1 MTDDRLTPEQQSVVD
16 SKSPR
21 LTVRAAAGSGKT
33 RTLVA
38 RYVKHV
44 TQDGRSP
51 DQILTITYT
60 KKAAAEMKTRIRDR
74 LLSLGMRD
82 AAQIAETGP
91 IQTIHAFCDR
101 LLRENSISAGIDP
114 KFEIMDTGLSLELL
128 ERAFLETIEEDGDR
142 PMVAGLIREL
152 SGILHYEGDGAMQD
166 RLYADVKTVLEKLRG
181 TQHSWSELE
190 SIYANPD
197 ELSQRVGS
205 DASDPNLSHTCGLV
219 QVALGVWRRFEETM
233 DVRQCFDFAELER
246 RAVEL
251 VVNDPQAAERMRRQ
265 YKVILVDE
273 AQDLNPMQYQLID
286 ALKIESEMLVG
297 DPQQSI
303 YSFRQAD
310 YHRLIMRT
318 EETDTIRLGS
328 NFRSA
333 REIITMVDEL
343 FCNWWPDYDPMDA
356 VSDVDGVV
364 EFWDGYGFNLDLVVD
379 MVRSA
384 MDSGYRP
391 GDIAILF
398 RSMGQAVRLPQD
410 VARVGILS
418 RISGGSISYYGKMHV
433 RDLANLLEAVA
444 DPANEFALYALL
456 RSPAVGLSL
465 DAIVILANPDRVDR
479 RALLSRLREAKD
491 LALEDQVKLEQFWN
505 WFEPLQRYADRLT
518 AWEVLTEVF
527 RLSPYLERIARQP
540 NGRQALA
547 NTRKLLELAVD
558 AREMGP
564 TEFAKKVR
572 LTQRAKDKEGDAPA
586 VDDDQDAV
594 KIMTVHSAKGLE
606 FPVVIAPDLFTNTRK
621 TAKGVLVDQDT
632 GLVYTNLVEGGSK
645 VYADFKTR
653 FEERDRAEDRRI
665 LYVALTR
672 AKERLMVCAGKSSRA
687 GFALEITK
695 HLGLDQ
701 PNTKWRV
708 VEAANS
714 LSQDLQLNA
723 TSPEG
728 LSEEES

>member
-1 MTDDRLTPEQQSVVD
+1 MAEVQLTPEQQSVVD
-16 SKSPR
+16 SISPR

-33 RTLVA
+33 QTLVA

-44 TQDGRSP
+44 TLDGRSP

-60 KKAAAEMKTRIRDR
+60 KKAAAEMKTRVRER
-74 LLSLGMRD
+74 LLALGERD

-114 KFEIMDTGLSLELL
+114 KFEIMDAGSSLELL

-152 SGILHYEGDGAMQD
+152 SGRLHYEGDGAMQD
-166 RLYADVKTVLEKLRG
+166 RLYADVQGVLEKLRG
-181 TQHSWSELE
+181 TQHSWTELE
-190 SIYANPD
+190 SIYATP
-197 ELSQRVGS
+197 EGLAQRVGA
-205 DASDPNLSHTCGLV
+205 DASDPNLSHTCGLA
-219 QVALGVWRRFEETM
+219 QVALGVWRRFEEAM
-233 DVRQCFDFAELER
+233 DARQCFDFAELER
-246 RAVEL
+246 LAVEL
-251 VVNDPQAAERMRRQ
+251 VVNDPQTAERMRRQ

-310 YHRLIMRT
+310 YHRLIKRT
-318 EETDTIRLGS
+318 EETDTIRLSS

-343 FCNWWPDYDPMDA
+343 FRNWWSGYDPMEA
-356 VSDVDGVV
+356 VSEGGGVV
-364 EFWDGYGFNLDLVVD
+364 EFWDGNDFNRDLIVN
-379 MVRSA
+379 MVQTA
-384 MDSGYRP
+384 KDSGYRL

-398 RSMGQAVRLPQD
+398 RSMGKAVRLPED
-410 VARVGILS
+410 LARVGILS

-444 DPANEFALYALL
+444 DSANEFALYALL

-465 DAIVILANPDRVDR
+465 DAIVTLANPDRVDQ
-479 RALLSRLREAKD
+479 RALLCRLHEAKG
-491 LALEDQVKLEQFWN
+491 LAEEDQAKLEQFWS

-527 RLSPYLERIARQP
+527 RLSPYLEQIASQP

-586 VDDDQDAV
+586 VDDDNDAV
-594 KIMTVHSAKGLE
+594 KIMTIHSAKGLE
-606 FPVVIAPDLFTNTRK
+606 FPVVIAPDLFTNSRP
-621 TAKGVLVDQDT
+621 AKGVLVDQDT

-653 FEERDRAEDRRI
+653 FEERDHAEDRRI

-672 AKERLMVCAGKSSRA
+672 AKERLMVCAGKSAKA
-687 GFALEITK
+687 GFAREIAK
-695 HLGLDQ
+695 HLGLGK
-701 PNTKWRV
+701 PNTNWVV
-708 VEAANS
+708 VEATNS
-714 LSQDLQLNA
+714 MSQDSQLMA